1 MAQVDW
7 GRINKRTRI
16 ICREL
21 REHVMCHCMFQKKLW
36 CCMECPEEK
45 IAEIGGE
52 VQAVEASAGRKT
64 YGRKCRLEPVAGLIR
79 AKVAVDWDQNR
90 TNNKQREWS

>member
-21 REHVMCHCMFQKKLW
+21 GEHVMCHCRFQKKLW
-36 CCMECPEEK
+36 CCMECPGEK
-45 IAEIGGE
+45 NR
-52 VQAVEASAGRKT
+52 RKLVVK
-64 YGRKCRLEPVAGLIR
+64 YEQWKQVLG
-79 AKVAVDWDQNR
+79 AKPMEGNADL
-90 TNNKQREWS
+90 SP